1 MKYLDIVVMG
11 KTGVG
16 KSTLINS
23 ILKEDLAPTGIG
35 MPITRENKTYSKQI
49 TLNYEYLHLNLYDT
63 VGLEIDNGITN
74 QTLRD
79 TKRHIEESRKNA
91 SNSNMHVV
99 FFCVNNES
107 KRFEPFEI
115 DLIRKLSIEYE
126 IPFVIVITQCYSN
139 NKGELEKQIEKELP
153 EVLTRRIL
161 AKDYSIMGYT
171 ASAYGVSELLSSVI
185 DNYQKLKVKILEN
198 KIKLL
203 DDKYQERIKDIQRQC
218 NRIIDK
224 KAKLS
229 IGGGFIPGVN
239 IVAITKLV
247 IDMISEMNDIAGINL
262 SNDFIN
268 DLMPTFKDLF
278 FPSLFLLVPGIN
290 SYVADKICKDIGYAY
305 KKMLM
310 NVIESSNDSELRD
323 TERVKKRIKEE
334 LARIKK

>member
-1 MKYLDIVVMG
+1 MENLDIVVMG

-23 ILKEDLAPTGIG
+23 ILKEDVAPTGIG

-139 NKGELEKQIEKELP
+139 EKGELEQQIEKELP
-153 EVLTRRIL
+153 EVLIKRIL

-171 ASAYGVSELLSSVI
+171 ASAYGISELLSSVVE
-185 DNYQKLKVKILEN
+185 NYQKLKVKILEN

-203 DDKYQERIKDIQRQC
+203 DDKYQERIKDIRKQC

-229 IGGGFIPGVN
+229 IGRGFVPIANVPALTLL
-239 IVAITKLV
+239 IM
-247 IDMISEMNDIAGINL
+247 DMISEMNDVAGINL

-268 DLMPTFKDLF
+268 DLMPTFKYLF
-278 FPSLFLLVPGIN
+278 FDFLALSLPILNVHV
-290 SYVADKICKDIGYAY
+290 SEKICEEIGYAY
-305 KKMLM
+305 RNIIM